1 MIPARIYAIQEL
13 SSVGMTEAQAR
24 DAHGDVLVGYAEFSE
39 VARGLIAQPSD
50 GMLKLIADVNNEQI
64 LGVHILG
71 ECASELVHLCQLALL
86 EKTPVRRFVEQIFN
100 LPTLAETDR
109 VAASSIQG

>member
-1 MIPARIYAIQEL
+1 
-13 SSVGMTEAQAR
+13 
-24 DAHGDVLVGYAEFSE
+24 
-39 VARGLIAQPSD
+39 
-50 GMLKLIADVNNEQI
+50 MLKLIADVNNEQI

-100 LPTLAETDR
+100 LPTLAETDQ
-109 VAASSIQG
+109 VAASSIQGQKLSKGFDHVSAVQAVCSYRRCSRARLCSDCRLIMWRPMILWV